1 MTAFSSILLLASLAV
16 MAAAG
21 SSPAKAPKRRPGGY
35 VDPQRDQRVPRA
47 FYTAG
52 WAVEIT
58 AGGKK
63 MADLVARRNGFEN
76 LGEID
81 GLGNIYRF
89 DLRGRERQNVHR
101 YSPYAAKT
109 VRLSSEPSV
118 STICTSPF
126 VGFHESSACVYIG
139 RIC

>member
-1 MTAFSSILLLASLAV
+1 
-16 MAAAG
+16 
-21 SSPAKAPKRRPGGY
+21 
-35 VDPQRDQRVPRA
+35 
-47 FYTAG
+47 
-52 WAVEIT
+52 VEIT

-118 STICTSPF
+118 GFVEQQTVQPRTAKSYRVPTDPLFSDQWQLANVCLTVATSNCKEIENNFRYLPLL
-126 VGFHESSACVYIG
+126 YILC
-139 RIC
+139 R